1 MQAHLLVSA
10 TYEVKMNSEHREAA
24 EEKAERW
31 EERVPT
37 EKTPSATTEKT
48 LRCYVRGLH
57 TRRRRNQAETG
68 SLSSRFMLLTGVIS
82 FKVTCSAT

>member
-1 MQAHLLVSA
+1 MQAHFLVSA
-10 TYEVKMNSEHREAA
+10 TYEVKMNHREAA
-24 EEKAERW
+24 EEKIERW

-57 TRRRRNQAETG
+57 TRRRRNQAVVLKRQDHYHPVLCYSPG
-68 SLSSRFMLLTGVIS
+68 
-82 FKVTCSAT
+82 